1 MHAMNDDMKSLPKPA
16 LYDELESSLRGL
28 LAGEPN
34 LVACA
39 ANMSSL
45 LYWSLPDLNWAG
57 FYLLDAASGDL
68 LVGPFQG
75 KPACVRI
82 PLDKGVCG
90 AAAAQRRTL
99 VVQDVHAFPSHIAC
113 DSASNSE
120 VVVPIVLA
128 DGRLLG
134 VLDLDSPLLNRF
146 DEVDARG
153 LERLVAVFVAA
164 IADMKLPGAD
174 GR

>member
-1 MHAMNDDMKSLPKPA
+1 MHAMKNDLTSLPKPV

-39 ANMSSL
+39 ANMASL
-45 LYWSLPDLNWAG
+45 LYWSLPDLNWVG
-57 FYLLDAASGDL
+57 FYLLDTASGDL
-68 LVGPFQG
+68 LVGPFHGQ
-75 KPACVRI
+75 PACVRI
-82 PLDKGVCG
+82 PLSKGVCG
-90 AAAAQRRTL
+90 AAATQRRTL
-99 VVQDVHAFPSHIAC
+99 VVPDVHAFPGHIAC

-134 VLDLDSPLLNRF
+134 VLDLDSPRLERF
-146 DEVDARG
+146 DDEDARG
-153 LERLVAVFVAA
+153 LERLVRVFVEATAA
-164 IADMKLPGAD
+164 A
-174 GR
+174 

>member
-1 MHAMNDDMKSLPKPA
+1 MHAMNDDMTSLPKPA

-28 LAGEPN
+28 LAGESN

-45 LYWSLPDLNWAG
+45 LYWSLPDLNWVG
-57 FYLLDAASGDL
+57 FYLLDAESGDL
-68 LVGPFQG
+68 LVGPFHG

-82 PLDKGVCG
+82 PLSKGVCG
-90 AAAAQRRTL
+90 AAATERRTL
-99 VVQDVHAFPSHIAC
+99 VVPDVHAFPGHIAC

-134 VLDLDSPLLNRF
+134 VLDLDSPRLQRF
-146 DEVDARG
+146 DDEDARG
-153 LERLVAVFVAA
+153 LERLVRVFVEATAA
-164 IADMKLPGAD
+164 TA
-174 GR
+174 

>member
-1 MHAMNDDMKSLPKPA
+1 MHAMQDDMRSLPKSV

-28 LAGEPN
+28 LAGEPD

-45 LYWSLPDLNWAG
+45 LYWSLPDLNWVG
-57 FYLLDAASGDL
+57 FYLLDPVSGDL
-68 LVGPFQG
+68 LVGPFHG

-82 PLDKGVCG
+82 PLSKGVCG
-90 AAAAQRRTL
+90 AAATERRTL
-99 VVQDVHAFPSHIAC
+99 VVPDVHSFPGHIAC

-134 VLDLDSPLLNRF
+134 VLDLDSPRLQRF
-146 DEVDARG
+146 DDEDARG
-153 LERLVAVFVAA
+153 LERLVRVFVEATAA
-164 IADMKLPGAD
+164 TA
-174 GR
+174 

>member
-1 MHAMNDDMKSLPKPA
+1 MHAMNDDMTSLPKPA
-16 LYDELESSLRGL
+16 LYAELESSLRGL

-45 LYWSLPDLNWAG
+45 LYWSLPDLNWVG
-57 FYLLDAASGDL
+57 FYLLDAESGDL
-68 LVGPFQG
+68 LVGPFHG

-82 PLDKGVCG
+82 PLSKGVCG
-90 AAAAQRRTL
+90 AAATERRTL
-99 VVQDVHAFPSHIAC
+99 VVPDVHAFPGHIAC

-134 VLDLDSPLLNRF
+134 VLDLDSPRLQRF
-146 DEVDARG
+146 DDEDARG
-153 LERLVAVFVAA
+153 LERLVRVFVEATAA
-164 IADMKLPGAD
+164 TA
-174 GR
+174 

>member
-1 MHAMNDDMKSLPKPA
+1 MHAMQDDMRSLPKPV

-45 LYWSLPDLNWAG
+45 LYWSLPDLNWVG
-57 FYLLDAASGDL
+57 FYLLDPASGDL
-68 LVGPFQG
+68 LVGPFHG

-82 PLDKGVCG
+82 PLSKGVCG
-90 AAAAQRRTL
+90 AAATERRTL
-99 VVQDVHAFPSHIAC
+99 VVPDVHSFPGHIAC

-134 VLDLDSPLLNRF
+134 VLDLDSPRLERF
-146 DEVDARG
+146 DDEDARG
-153 LERLVAVFVAA
+153 LERLVRVFVEATAA
-164 IADMKLPGAD
+164 TA
-174 GR
+174 

>member
-1 MHAMNDDMKSLPKPA
+1 MHAMQDDMRSLPKPV

-45 LYWSLPDLNWAG
+45 LYWSLPDLNWVG
-57 FYLLDAASGDL
+57 FYLLDPASGDL
-68 LVGPFQG
+68 LVGPFHG

-82 PLDKGVCG
+82 PLSKGVCG
-90 AAAAQRRTL
+90 AAATERRTL
-99 VVQDVHAFPSHIAC
+99 VVPDVHSFPGHIAC

-134 VLDLDSPLLNRF
+134 VLDLDSPRLQRF
-146 DEVDARG
+146 DDEDARG
-153 LERLVAVFVAA
+153 LERLVRVFVEATAA
-164 IADMKLPGAD
+164 TA
-174 GR
+174 